1 MSCVDWLWNSTV
13 AIGFAEE
20 PDCAA
25 REMNCIEKRSE
36 GVVWSGIEWK
46 NQEGE

>member
-1 MSCVDWLWNSTV
+1 MIAKGTAKNSPGV
-13 AIGFAEE
+13 
-20 PDCAA
+20 
-25 REMNCIEKRSE
+25 EKRSE